1 MRRRRRERPDAQLGR
16 WVCDGLVPMPLPTRL
31 AREVARAADF
41 DALHAALARIEHA
54 FIECRIDHDQVAALR
69 QQHRRRFYALADEA
83 IVVRHKREDPL
94 SRASVHTALCDLPR
108 SGHAGEESDW
118 MNNPS
123 RSGYAVPPEKSTQK
137 IALDSSTRHR
147 PPCRNRPSPGRT
159 GYKT

>member
-69 QQHRRRFYALADEA
+69 QQHRRRFYALADAE
-83 IVVRHKREDPL
+83 IVTPDARR
-94 SRASVHTALCDLPR
+94 
-108 SGHAGEESDW
+108 
-118 MNNPS
+118 
-123 RSGYAVPPEKSTQK
+123 PPERCAGGRPAPVLQERAPSQVLRGWPP
-137 IALDSSTRHR
+137 AGGDDSMRHR
-147 PPCRNRPSPGRT
+147 RKILAR
-159 GYKT
+159 

>member
-69 QQHRRRFYALADEA
+69 QQHRRRFYALADEE
-83 IVVRHKREDPL
+83 IVTRQTRDDPRGRSAGGRQAPARQRGAPSQVL
-94 SRASVHTALCDLPR
+94 QGWPLAGGDNPEVDTGEKLLP
-108 SGHAGEESDW
+108 D
-118 MNNPS
+118 
-123 RSGYAVPPEKSTQK
+123 YA
-137 IALDSSTRHR
+137 
-147 PPCRNRPSPGRT
+147 
-159 GYKT
+159 

>member
-31 AREVARAADF
+31 AREVARTANF

-83 IVVRHKREDPL
+83 IVTRQKHQDPREAGLLELTGGTEQLAYRNSTGDP
-94 SRASVHTALCDLPR
+94 RARCHRDESALPR
-108 SGHAGEESDW
+108 EKLLD
-118 MNNPS
+118 NP
-123 RSGYAVPPEKSTQK
+123 
-137 IALDSSTRHR
+137 
-147 PPCRNRPSPGRT
+147 
-159 GYKT
+159 